1 MENFNLGQTIRDL
14 RNEHHYSQSQ
24 LGNLLNVTDSTV
36 SKWESGDSNPGIEQ
50 INAMAQLFGM
60 TVDAFLHYQ
69 EAKNA
74 EAIKREAEEKAQLE
88 RNNRAVRDC
97 FILISL

>member
-14 RNEHHYSQSQ
+14 RNEYHYSQSQ

-50 INAMAQLFGM
+50 INAMANLFGM
-60 TVDAFLHYQ
+60 TVRTTGADAPL
-69 EAKNA
+69 
-74 EAIKREAEEKAQLE
+74 LE
-88 RNNRAVRDC
+88 VVRW
-97 FILISL
+97 LRKKLSRM